1 MPFGFLVPVLLAA
14 LGALAAPLLIHLR
27 QRDRRRPRAF
37 PSLMFLARV
46 PIQTDRRKRIT
57 DWPLLLIRA
66 LALALL
72 VAAFARPYLRR
83 SVSPEGASAGLT
95 VLVVDRSQSM
105 ADSAVQAALADSV
118 AALLREIPG
127 GGRIAVVGYAL
138 SAELLAAPT
147 TDRALIGEALAAAK
161 PSAAATRHVAGLR
174 AAADLLGA
182 EPVPGSL
189 LLLTDMQAASIGAAG
204 APSLPPGTR
213 FRVMTLV
220 SGPRDNAAV
229 RGLEVRPFG
238 TPAGRRAA
246 VAAEI
251 FRAGGVAERSTTIT
265 LTVDGRFAAS
275 VERILPTEGTVRITF
290 DTIALPRTTAR
301 LVVRLDEPDRLPAD
315 DVFHA
320 VVTADEAVRVLLVA
334 ASPDA
339 GRFVERALSIGRAP
353 AVVVERVRSLD
364 AAALARSAVVWFQD
378 SPPPDGT
385 LGEALNQ
392 FVEAGGGVVM
402 AAGSLVSR
410 PGGGAA
416 LDLLPAVVRGE
427 AERDGTTLGEPALS
441 HPALAAFRGSTLD
454 PLATVRV
461 RRHPRL
467 EPRDGG
473 RTLLRFDDGGAA
485 LVASSIGAG
494 RTAVIAVP
502 LELDGGDFPVQASF
516 LPFVRGVAIWAGG
529 LAAQPTALDGGDVWR
544 LPASLVQPVV
554 RSPSGDRPE
563 VNDGLVVLPAEAG
576 FHELFD
582 GSAGTVPVA
591 VVALNAPGGEADLG
605 TMPSEELLLGVG
617 TVDGTETG
625 TVGGGQPPAAVELEH
640 QQAGWRWLLLLAALL
655 LGADVWIASRGWRGA
670 ASNQVV
676 NTAGGGG

>member
-1 MPFGFLVPVLLAA
+1 MP
-14 LGALAAPLLIHLR
+14 
-27 QRDRRRPRAF
+27 
-37 PSLMFLARV
+37 
-46 PIQTDRRKRIT
+46 
-57 DWPLLLIRA
+57 
-66 LALALL
+66 
-72 VAAFARPYLRR
+72 
-83 SVSPEGASAGLT
+83 
-95 VLVVDRSQSM
+95 
-105 ADSAVQAALADSV
+105 
-118 AALLREIPG
+118 
-127 GGRIAVVGYAL
+127 
-138 SAELLAAPT
+138 
-147 TDRALIGEALAAAK
+147 
-161 PSAAATRHVAGLR
+161 
-174 AAADLLGA
+174 
-182 EPVPGSL
+182 
-189 LLLTDMQAASIGAAG
+189 
-204 APSLPPGTR
+204 
-213 FRVMTLV
+213 LV

-265 LTVDGRFAAS
+265 LTVDGRVAAS
-275 VERILPTEGTVRITF
+275 VERTLPAEGTVRITF

-301 LVVRLDEPDRLPAD
+301 LVVRLDEPDRLPTD

-320 VVTADEAVRVLLVA
+320 VVAADEAVRVLLVA

-353 AVVVERVRSLD
+353 AVVVERVRSVD

-402 AAGSLVSR
+402 AAGSVLSR
-410 PGGGAA
+410 SGGGAA
-416 LDLLPAVVRGE
+416 LGLLPAVVRGE
-427 AERDGTTLGEPALS
+427 AERDSTTLGEPALS
-441 HPALAAFRGSTLD
+441 HPALAAFR
-454 PLATVRV
+454 ATVRV

-467 EPRDGG
+467 EPRNGG
-473 RTLLRFDDGGAA
+473 RTLLRFDDGSAA
-485 LVASSIGAG
+485 LVTSSIGAG

-591 VVALNAPGGEADLG
+591 VVALNAPGSEADLG
-605 TMPSEELLLGVG
+605 TMLPEELLLGVG
-617 TVDGTETG
+617 TVDGAETG

-640 QQAGWRWLLLLAALL
+640 QQAGWRWSLLLAALL

-676 NTAGGGG
+676 TTAGGGR